1 MPERQYWTFL
11 WILNAKR
18 WCMFHINA
26 AWKWAH
32 HPVYRINLNHEFLHF
47 SALSISHSRTYLLI
61 WDMINCEVCLHAS
74 INDRRTFRTFSR
86 SSGQSFDWPMCIS
99 KSLNKATWLFISTMS
114 CKMEREK
121 RIIHLLLNRD
131 EIPNWMGWR
140 FDEFRK
146 MTELYFDVSTSLPSC
161 SVMYMQ
167 TLGRKLLS
175 GETRTCAFATLVVW
189 SVCTRSGFCFR
200 RQKVAVVSC
209 KSTHTKHKLS
219 FQLLACNWHFL
230 VEFI

>member
-1 MPERQYWTFL
+1 MSFCIFLRFQYR
-11 WILNAKR
+11 AR
-18 WCMFHINA
+18 
-26 AWKWAH
+26 
-32 HPVYRINLNHEFLHF
+32 
-47 SALSISHSRTYLLI
+47 ALYLLI
-61 WDMINCEVCLHAS
+61 WDTIICEVCLHAS

-114 CKMEREK
+114 CKMEIEK
-121 RIIHLLLNRD
+121 RIIYY
-131 EIPNWMGWR
+131 GWTLFSR
-140 FDEFRK
+140 WNSKLDGMTFDEFRK
-146 MTELYFDVSTSLPSC
+146 LTELYFDVSTSLPVC

-175 GETRTCAFATLVVW
+175 GEARRCALATLVVW

-200 RQKVAVVSC
+200 RQKFAVVSRSYGC

-219 FQLLACNWHFL
+219 FQLLACSWHS
-230 VEFI
+230 